1 MLVLLACHTSPSS
14 YDVRPEGALSLGVVV
29 HWLSNSLPLVTPES
43 TVTFSLNFVTRL
55 GSVLGGGGDRRFWD
69 SNQPVLHLIEL
80 QMLTVVLAVLL
91 SAGFGDSDLIA
102 WGNITRST
110 SSS

>member
-29 HWLSNSLPLVTPES
+29 HWLSNSLPLVTPEP

-55 GSVLGGGGDRRFWD
+55 RSVLGGGDRRFWD

-80 QMLTVVLAVLL
+80 EMLTVVLAVNFFQQGMVIQILL
-91 SAGFGDSDLIA
+91 LGA
-102 WGNITRST
+102 T
-110 SSS
+110 